1 MQKIKF
7 KIPKFELDR
16 LAKIAL
22 QAIDEEHIKQAF
34 DKNKLTDIGINNDA
48 KKQKQI
54 SKNNH
59 AMCITI
65 AMRIF
70 KLSKPK
76 MNIIILQNSHGS

>member
-48 KKQKQI
+48 KKQK
-54 SKNNH
+54 KNKQQ
-59 AMCITI
+59 TI
-65 AMRIF
+65 MQRV
-70 KLSKPK
+70 
-76 MNIIILQNSHGS
+76 